1 MNYDAY
7 RANKIESGQL
17 YQDFVVDA
25 CWNLLGLAVVQ
36 YTSKLYQQ
44 QVGESKTGV
53 EIKHDEKY
61 ATTENLWIELAEKA
75 RPRSGPYA
83 KSGVNRSDN
92 TWLYVIG
99 DYDTIFIF
107 AKTLLQALASGGRY
121 RLLEN
126 NTKTSV
132 GYLLPDA
139 DAKKY
144 AAQILYPN
152 AERKLGKAIKDLQ
165 QAGRELHEAVM
176 RPPGRQLDLFP

>member
-7 RANKIESGQL
+7 RENKIQSGEL

-36 YTSKLYQQ
+36 YTSKLYQH

-61 ATTENLWIELAEKA
+61 KDTGNLWIECAEKA
-75 RPRSGPYA
+75 VPRSGPYSE
-83 KSGVNRSDN
+83 SGVNRSDN

-99 DYDTIFIF
+99 DYDTIFLF
-107 AKTLLQALASGGRY
+107 AKTLLRALGKSDRY
-121 RLLEN
+121 PIREN
-126 NTKTSV
+126 NTKTSQ
-132 GYLLPDA
+132 GYLLPGV

-144 AAQILYPN
+144 AAQILFPN
-152 AERKLGKAIKDLQ
+152 AQQKLGKAIQDLH

-176 RPPGRQLDLFP
+176 RPPGRQLDLF